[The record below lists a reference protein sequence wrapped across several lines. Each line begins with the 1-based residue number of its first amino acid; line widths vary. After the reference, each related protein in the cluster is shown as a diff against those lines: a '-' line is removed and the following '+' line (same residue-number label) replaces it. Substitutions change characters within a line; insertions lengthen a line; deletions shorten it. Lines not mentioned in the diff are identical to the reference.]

1 MSEKE
6 IIEKIVNAIFTV
18 YEKTEAKILVDWWKR
33 NLKPSNF

>member
-6 IIEKIVNAIFTV
+6 IIEKIVAAIYIV
-18 YEKTEAKILVDWWKR
+18 YEKSEAKILVDWWKK